1 MRTYYGMVEITYFTL
16 YSTDD
21 KNLKYKVS
29 VEKNNESY
37 LFAADDFV
45 GDYLIHLLH
54 KGIFL

>member
-37 LFAADDFV
+37 LFAADDSNSE
-45 GDYLIHLLH
+45 DKYSSE
-54 KGIFL
+54 KK